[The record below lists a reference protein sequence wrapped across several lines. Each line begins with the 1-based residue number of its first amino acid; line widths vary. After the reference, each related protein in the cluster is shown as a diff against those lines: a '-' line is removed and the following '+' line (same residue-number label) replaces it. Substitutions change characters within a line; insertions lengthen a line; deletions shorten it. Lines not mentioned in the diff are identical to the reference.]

1 MENKNVSN
9 MQPKKGDT
17 TINLPITFD
26 FSGGRRDA
34 MKSRKFWGIGLA
46 VVGVI
51 IGLGIMFSKR
61 HFFLIDWVLGFHDK
75 ELPKGIRCKSSVL
88 HSPSTLYD

>member
-34 MKSRKFWGIGLA
+34 MKSRKFW
-46 VVGVI
+46 
-51 IGLGIMFSKR
+51 
-61 HFFLIDWVLGFHDK
+61 
-75 ELPKGIRCKSSVL
+75 LPKV
-88 HSPSTLYD
+88 

>member
-1 MENKNVSN
+1 

-34 MKSRKFWGIGLA
+34 MKSRKFWGIGIA

-61 HFFLIDWVLGFHDK
+61 HFFLIDWVLGLVFMFIVWK
-75 ELPKGIRCKSSVL
+75 II
-88 HSPSTLYD
+88 TLFIMLLNQQKKIL